1 MRKVFIIDDDVIHQ
15 RIAQIMI
22 EKHHTYDS
30 ISSYTEATKA
40 LTFLQENLNN
50 VSELP
55 DVILL
60 DLNMPVM
67 DGWDFL
73 EEFKTFQSE
82 LAKSINIYI
91 VSSSVDENDKVR
103 AAAYST
109 VKGFVSKPL
118 SPVILKEL
126 I

>member
-30 ISSYTEATKA
+30 ISSYTEASKA
-40 LTFLQENLNN
+40 LTFLQENI
-50 VSELP
+50 SSPPELP

-73 EEFKTFQSE
+73 EEFKTFESK
-82 LAKSINIYI
+82 LAKKINIYI

-103 AAAYST
+103 AATYSS

-118 SPVILKEL
+118 SPMILKDL
-126 I
+126 A